1 MYQLSQMIS
10 TINNDTNA
18 FYSYILPNKMQ
29 EPWETAET
37 NVVKEVPS
45 KKAIIQYD
53 EWHSF
58 KNVTGNI
65 ETRTHKIAD
74 DNWLTWSILI
84 SMFLAFAITLFF
96 MWIIYKIFRFAM
108 KSIRE

>member
-53 EWHSF
+53 EWYSF
-58 KNVTGNI
+58 RNENGII
-65 ETRTHKIAD
+65 ETTTHQIKD
-74 DNWLTWSILI
+74 DTWLMWSIFI
-84 SMFLAFAITLFF
+84 SMFLAFTISLFF
-96 MWIIYKIFRFAM
+96 MWIIYKIFRLAM